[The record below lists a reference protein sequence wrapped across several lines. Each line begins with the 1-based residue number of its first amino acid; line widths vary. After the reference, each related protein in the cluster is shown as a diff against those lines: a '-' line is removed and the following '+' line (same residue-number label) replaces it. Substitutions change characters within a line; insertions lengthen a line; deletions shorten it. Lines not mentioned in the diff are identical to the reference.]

1 MADMKESLQ
10 DLTNRVDKSSKRMGL
25 KIKAEKTK
33 TMAVGKQHEELQVR
47 LGTGVLE
54 QVTRFVYLGG
64 LITEDGRCEKDVKRR
79 IGLACAAF
87 GGLGKMWREKS
98 ISMATKMKLCYAL
111 VAQVLLHGTECW
123 SLRKENEGRLLVAEM
138 SWVRRIIGRSRR
150 EKVRMNK
157 QEKSLGLKKQW
168 YKRSRKGDY
177 SGLDTWKGWR
187 RKDYQMQ
194 LYMDM

>member
-1 MADMKESLQ
+1 MA
-10 DLTNRVDKSSKRMGL
+10 
-25 KIKAEKTK
+25 I
-33 TMAVGKQHEELQVR
+33 GKQHEELQVR
-47 LGTGVLE
+47 LGTWVLE

-64 LITEDGRCEKDVKRR
+64 LITEDGRCEEDVKRR

-98 ISMATKMKLCYAL
+98 ISIATKMKLYYAL
-111 VAQVLLHGTECW
+111 VVPVLQYGSEFW
-123 SLRKENEGRLLVAEM
+123 SLRKEDERRLLVAEM
-138 SWVRRIIGRSRR
+138 SWLRRIIGRSRR
-150 EKVRMNK
+150 EKFRNEQTSEMNK
-157 QEKSLGLKKQW
+157 QEKSLGLKKQR